1 MLLDKEKERNSYWE
15 RNEIIIR
22 IGSSY
27 YERSEIVKLGN
38 EVIVF
43 KMIVFL
49 DSCKDDLMKD
59 YAKSIV

>member
-1 MLLDKEKERNSYWE
+1 MSEIVIWE
-15 RNEIIIR
+15 RNELVIR

-27 YERSEIVKLGN
+27 YERNEIVKLGN

-43 KMIVFL
+43 KIIVFL
-49 DSCKDDLMKD
+49 DLCKDDLMKD